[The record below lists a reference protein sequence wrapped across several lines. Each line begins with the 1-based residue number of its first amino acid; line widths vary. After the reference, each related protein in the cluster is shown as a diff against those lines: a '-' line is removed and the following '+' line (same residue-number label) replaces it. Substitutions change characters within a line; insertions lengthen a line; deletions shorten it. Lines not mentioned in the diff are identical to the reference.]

1 MSEYKCD
8 RYALVKLRSRI
19 AHELNTGEKMG
30 YRRMYHAFCKNNWIP
45 CKDNGEILDIGGF
58 GAQFRIVKGDVNH
71 NFNDLGI
78 RFLYKAASKLGGS
91 GEGVHG
97 MSPIGVSA
105 RMLGLHNST
114 VRDVLI
120 LNGDIR

>member
-1 MSEYKCD
+1 
-8 RYALVKLRSRI
+8 
-19 AHELNTGEKMG
+19 
-30 YRRMYHAFCKNNWIP
+30 MYHAFCKNNWIP

-58 GAQFRIVKGDVNH
+58 GAQFRIVKCDVNH

-78 RFLYKAASKLGGS
+78 RFLYKAASKLGGN

-120 LNGDIR
+120 LNGDIMLKGLNTLDIIKENCDKILLWDSLE